1 MTPSERTLALALVLG
16 AYFSSTGKP
25 HTHPSH
31 LFERTQTQA
40 THLAAQFE
48 TRFEKKTANL
58 LTICTARFCT
68 CDGLPGTLE
77 RLGIPTELVRESA

>member
-1 MTPSERTLALALVLG
+1 MNPSERTLALALVLG
-16 AYFSSTGKP
+16 AYFSHTGNR
-25 HTHPSH
+25 HTRPNH
-31 LFERTQTQA
+31 LFERTQIQA

-48 TRFEKKTANL
+48 NRFEKKTANL

-77 RLGIPTELVRESA
+77 RLGVPTELVRESA